1 MPDQDPILR
10 LEHIIYQTTRNL
22 LGNDKSKSTLIKIA
36 EQAAKFAEELI
47 EAVKKI
53 DQPRLACHE
62 GCAWC
67 CYMEVGVTVPEVVR
81 ILDYLE
87 QNFSREELNKLK
99 ATVINQDEQTR
110 QLNKLQ
116 RLQARLPCIFLQDKK
131 CTIYPVRPLSCIGW
145 NSMDEA
151 TCKQYVKN
159 PEKKQGRLRQSAKA
173 YQSQRVISIAA
184 DMGLGKALHA
194 ENLDSHLMRLTGAM
208 RLLLQNGE
216 ISEEDIISKWSNGL
230 DAFNS
235 AHLEEEQV

>member
-81 ILDYLE
+81 ILDYL
-87 QNFSREELNKLK
+87 
-99 ATVINQDEQTR
+99 
-110 QLNKLQ
+110 
-116 RLQARLPCIFLQDKK
+116 
-131 CTIYPVRPLSCIGW
+131 
-145 NSMDEA
+145 
-151 TCKQYVKN
+151 
-159 PEKKQGRLRQSAKA
+159 
-173 YQSQRVISIAA
+173 
-184 DMGLGKALHA
+184 
-194 ENLDSHLMRLTGAM
+194 
-208 RLLLQNGE
+208 
-216 ISEEDIISKWSNGL
+216 
-230 DAFNS
+230 
-235 AHLEEEQV
+235 